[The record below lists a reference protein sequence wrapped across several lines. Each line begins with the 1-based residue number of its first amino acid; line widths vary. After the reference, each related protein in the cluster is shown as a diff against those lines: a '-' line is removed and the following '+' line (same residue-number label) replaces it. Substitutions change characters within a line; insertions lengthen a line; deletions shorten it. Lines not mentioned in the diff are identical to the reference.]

1 MRVKLS
7 EACFIVYFSFS
18 VFFCCY
24 LEGQVFLL
32 FDSYAKFLRAEKK
45 LTKGGRTFLLSV
57 DKKEADFGMEKYM
70 KTDTNRSITRYF

>member
-1 MRVKLS
+1 M
-7 EACFIVYFSFS
+7 FISLL
-18 VFFCCY
+18 VFFFFAY

-57 DKKEADFGMEKYM
+57 DKKDADFGMEKYE
-70 KTDTNRSITRYF
+70 NRY